1 MAFSASRRE
10 FATKQSHHASIQPAK
25 RCTKAIMAACFAT
38 RALWPVQACDSALLT
53 WLVTLAALLVMASG
67 GTAEARTAKIALV
80 VSGDEQ
86 MQADLE
92 ELVERF
98 EKDQPLSG
106 DSLSLLQ
113 GAQAALARI
122 NTALR
127 SRGYYDATMTATVG
141 GRAIAEAGAIDAMD
155 AQPENQPISFSFD
168 VATGPRYRIA
178 DVAIRPPTAQASLP
192 AIDRARLGLSPGDPA
207 DATSIL
213 QAQDKLI
220 AELRKQGYALASIK
234 RDVVVNHATHEATV
248 TFVAETG
255 PLARMGPVRFS
266 GTDKVDTVWLQR
278 RVPFSE
284 GEPYD
289 PTKVDALRGKLTSLG
304 VFNAVRLKPAT
315 TLDANGELPIDVEL
329 TDRPPRSIGFGIAYE
344 TQLGFS
350 VSGFWTHR
358 NLFGQ
363 AESLRLTA
371 ELTHIGQGYAI
382 LDTGFAFRAAF
393 RKPDWWLSGQDA
405 RLEAAGLREVLN
417 AYTRNAVTTYAGFDR
432 TFSPR
437 WQARLGLAGELSR
450 ITRNGITMDYTLAGL
465 PLSILYNRANSDLNP
480 TEGYRIDLDVTPWV
494 SSRDFF
500 TVIRLT
506 GRHYFD
512 VGEPGRSVIAT
523 RASLGTEPAVSIGGI
538 PPDKLFYAGGGGS
551 VRGFVFQSAGPRD
564 QFNNP
569 LGGASVVEA
578 SVEFRQRIGKS
589 WGAVAF
595 VDAGSAYPYFMPDFG
610 LFAPRVGAG
619 LGVRYYTDFGPVRV
633 DVGLPVNRREGDPPF
648 GVYVSLGQAF

>member
-1 MAFSASRRE
+1 MSAHR
-10 FATKQSHHASIQPAK
+10 
-25 RCTKAIMAACFAT
+25 AT
-38 RALWPVQACDSALLT
+38 RAFWPFRAGESVWLT
-53 WLVTLAALLVMASG
+53 WLVALAALLVMAPG
-67 GTAEARTAKIALV
+67 GSAEARTAKIALV

-86 MQADLE
+86 MQADLK

-98 EKDQPLSG
+98 EKDQPLTG
-106 DSLSLLQ
+106 DSLGLLQ
-113 GAQAALARI
+113 GAQAAAGRI

-127 SRGYYDATMTATVG
+127 SRGYYDATIKATVD
-141 GRAIAEAGAIDAMD
+141 GRPIAEPGALDAIDAR
-155 AQPENQPISFSFD
+155 PENEPVSFAFD

-207 DATSIL
+207 DAAAIL
-213 QAQDKLI
+213 EAQDKLL
-220 AELRKQGYALASIK
+220 AELRKEGYALASIK
-234 RDVVVNHATHEATV
+234 RDVVVNHATREATV

-284 GEPYD
+284 GDLYD
-289 PTKVDALRGKLTSLG
+289 PAKVETMRGKLTSLG
-304 VFNAVRLKPAT
+304 VFNAVRIKPAT
-315 TLDANGELPIDVEL
+315 TLDANGQLPFDVEL
-329 TDRPPRSIGFGIAYE
+329 TDRPARSIGFGVSYE
-344 TQLGFS
+344 TQLGFA

-393 RKPDWWLSGQDA
+393 RKPDWWLAGQDA
-405 RLEAAGLREVLN
+405 RLEAAGLREVLD
-417 AYTRNAVTTYAGFDR
+417 AYTRNAVTVYAGFDR

-437 WQARLGLAGELSR
+437 WQARLGIAGELSR
-450 ITRNGITMDYTLAGL
+450 ITRNGITMDYDLVGL
-465 PLSILYNRANSDLNP
+465 PLSILYNHANSDLNP
-480 TEGYRIDLDVTPWV
+480 TAGYRIDLDVTPWV
-494 SSRDFF
+494 YSRDFF

-512 VGEPGRSVIAT
+512 FSEDGRSVLAT
-523 RASLGTEPAVSIGGI
+523 RASLGSEPAISIGGI
-538 PPDKLFYAGGGGS
+538 PPDKYFYAGGGGS
-551 VRGFVFQSAGPRD
+551 VRGFVYQSAGPRD
-564 QFNNP
+564 AFNNP

-578 SVEFRQRIGKS
+578 NVEFRQRIGKS

-595 VDAGSAYPYFMPDFG
+595 VDAGSAYPYFFPDFS
-610 LFAPRVGAG
+610 LFAPRIGAGVGA
-619 LGVRYYTDFGPVRV
+619 RYYTDFGPVRV
-633 DVGLPVNRREGDPPF
+633 DVGFPLNRREGDPAF

>member
-1 MAFSASRRE
+1 
-10 FATKQSHHASIQPAK
+10 
-25 RCTKAIMAACFAT
+25 
-38 RALWPVQACDSALLT
+38 
-53 WLVTLAALLVMASG
+53 
-67 GTAEARTAKIALV
+67 
-80 VSGDEQ
+80 
-86 MQADLE
+86 MQADLKE
-92 ELVERF
+92 FVERF
-98 EKDQPLSG
+98 EKEQPLSG
-106 DSLSLLQ
+106 DSLGLLQ
-113 GAQAALARI
+113 GAQAALAKI

-127 SRGYYDATMTATVG
+127 SRGYYDAAITATVD
-141 GRAIAEAGAIDAMD
+141 GRPIAEPGALDAIDAR
-155 AQPENQPISFSFD
+155 PEAEPVSFSFD

-192 AIDRARLGLSPGDPA
+192 AIDRAKLGLASGDPA
-207 DATSIL
+207 DAAAIL
-213 QAQDKLI
+213 EAQDKLI
-220 AELRKQGYALASIK
+220 TELRKEGYALASVK
-234 RDVVVNHATHEATV
+234 RDVVVNHATREATV

-289 PTKVDALRGKLTSLG
+289 PTKVDALRGKLTALG
-304 VFNAVRLKPAT
+304 VFNAVRIKPAT

-329 TDRPPRSIGFGIAYE
+329 TDRPSRSIGFGIAYE
-344 TQLGFS
+344 TQLGFA

-371 ELTHIGQGYAI
+371 ELNHIGQGYAI

-393 RKPDWWLSGQDA
+393 RKPDYWLSGQDA
-405 RLEAAGLREVLN
+405 RLEAAALREVLD
-417 AYTRNAVTTYAGFDR
+417 AYTRNAVTAYAGFDR

-437 WQARLGLAGELSR
+437 WQARLGIAGELSR
-450 ITRNGITMDYTLAGL
+450 ITRNGITMDYELVGA
-465 PLSILYNRANSDLNP
+465 PLSVLFNHANSDLNP
-480 TEGYRIDLDVTPWV
+480 TQGYRVDLDVTPWV
-494 SSRDFF
+494 YSRDFF

-512 VGEPGRSVIAT
+512 VGEPGRSVVAT
-523 RASLGTEPAVSIGGI
+523 RASIGTEPAISIGGI

-551 VRGFVFQSAGPRD
+551 VRGFVYQSAGPRD
-564 QFNNP
+564 NFNNP

-578 SVEFRQRIGKS
+578 NVEFRQRIGKS

-610 LFAPRVGAG
+610 LFLPRVGAG

-633 DVGLPVNRREGDPPF
+633 DVGMPLNRREGDPPF